1 MHTSLPGLVASS
13 GGPSPRSEPSRG
25 TGSGWSLAELWA
37 VDLVLCLIV
46 AIWTVCLLYLGGL
59 LGQPI

>member
-1 MHTSLPGLVASS
+1 MQRTHTSRPGPVASS
-13 GGPSPRSEPSRG
+13 GGPSPRSEPLRG
-25 TGSGWSLAELWA
+25 TGIMALLA

-59 LGQPI
+59 LGQ